1 MTNLPLKARLYTLS
15 IIILGLIIVLF
26 GFINITIFS
35 NSIFY
40 VILFSL
46 LSIISESLA
55 IPVGNSSY
63 LSVTFAIGLTI
74 VLIFDPLIASVIMYI
89 GLVFSV
95 EYKDKKWNHILNT
108 SIYKRLFNGSSH
120 SISAL
125 LAGYSYLFGN
135 TIMPYAR
142 LSQFNILGIIFAI
155 ITYVV
160 LNNFI
165 FMILFSILEKNPF
178 KILILQ
184 NIWVLKNFVAI
195 SPLGIIMAIAYIS
208 YGWFALLL
216 FFGPLLLA
224 RYSFKLYLDMRNIYF
239 ETITALSNALDA
251 KDHYTNGHSH
261 RVSHYSEVIAR
272 RMDLPSNRVDMI
284 KTAALLHDIGK
295 IGVSDYILN
304 KPGHLT
310 EAELSLIQQHS
321 TIGYKILNDID
332 FLKEVSRIIKY
343 HHEKY
348 DGSGYPDGLEG
359 ECIPIEAAILSVAD
373 AFDAMTSNRPYRNA
387 MTYTAATNI
396 IINEAGKQF
405 NPIVAKVFKDIM
417 AENREMLINVS

>member
-1 MTNLPLKARLYTLS
+1 MKNLPFHVKIYSLL
-15 IIILGLIIVLF
+15 IIVIGLIIISL
-26 GFINITIFS
+26 GFSITITS
-35 NSIFY
+35 NFLSGVIFF
-40 VILFSL
+40 IL
-46 LSIISESLA
+46 LSIIAESLA

-63 LSVTFAIGLTI
+63 LSVNFAVALASII
-74 VLIFDPLIASVIMYI
+74 IFHPLVASIIISM
-89 GLVFSV
+89 GFLFFV
-95 EYKDKKWNHILNT
+95 EYNNGKFDHILNT
-108 SIYKRLFNGSSH
+108 PLYKRVFNASANC
-120 SISAL
+120 ISTMLSGFSYAL
-125 LAGYSYLFGN
+125 GN
-135 TIMPYAR
+135 TILPYFKFSR
-142 LSQFNILGIIFAI
+142 FSILGIILTI
-155 ITYVV
+155 ITYVIV
-160 LNNFI
+160 NNFI
-165 FMILFSILEKNPF
+165 FMILFSLLEKKSF
-178 KILILQ
+178 KSLIAQ
-184 NIWVLKNFVAI
+184 NFWVFKNFLAI
-195 SPLGIIMAIAYIS
+195 APLGILMAIAYTS

-224 RYSFKLYLDMRNIYF
+224 RYSFKLYLDMRNVYF
-239 ETITALSNALDA
+239 ETIRALTNALDA

-272 RMDLPSNRVDMI
+272 RMNLPSNKVDMI

-295 IGVSDYILN
+295 IGISDYILN

-310 EAELSLIQQHS
+310 DAEFSLIQQHS

-348 DGSGYPDGLEG
+348 DGSGYPEGLKGEG
-359 ECIPIEAAILSVAD
+359 IPIEAAILSVAD